1 MSKAKEIPGVEAG
14 ETLVPKVP
22 APWLA
27 IVLAIASIGGMIVA
41 SELMGDPK
49 AEGYKDLLMLGII
62 ILLAVYIASFAV
74 IIKAGVAAKRK
85 LSAAK
90 GRIAE
95 MLRQE
100 HGYTVDHPKTLIL
113 TVQSKTTL
121 NPYDI
126 PATDTY
132 GRPVNIRISPD
143 ETGTKV
149 VASIC
154 EEHPDPSANNRSRR
168 H

>member
-14 ETLVPKVP
+14 ESLVPKVP

-27 IVLAIASIGGMIVA
+27 IVLMIASIAGMIFA
-41 SELMGDPK
+41 SETRGNPN
-49 AEGYKDLLMLGII
+49 AEGVENVLMLGILV
-62 ILLAVYIASFAV
+62 LLVVYVVSVVVLIRAGIA
-74 IIKAGVAAKRK
+74 GKRK
-85 LSAAK
+85 LAAAK
-90 GRIAE
+90 GRIAD

-100 HGYTVDHPKTLIL
+100 HGYTVEHPKTLIL
-113 TVQSKTTL
+113 NLKSTNTL

-154 EEHPDPSANNRSRR
+154 EEHPDPTTNSRYRR